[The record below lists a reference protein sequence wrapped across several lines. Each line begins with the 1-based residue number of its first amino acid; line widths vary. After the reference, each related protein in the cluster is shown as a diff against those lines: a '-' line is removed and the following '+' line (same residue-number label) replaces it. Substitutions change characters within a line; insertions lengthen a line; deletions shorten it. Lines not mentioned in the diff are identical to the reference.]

1 LLLAEIWYFL
11 VVHYAMAL
19 VKIGKAAEMLG
30 VDVQTLR
37 AWEASGELI
46 PDRRSKGGV
55 RYYDVGKVLGLGNED
70 MPTIGY
76 ARVSSHDQKSDLARQ
91 AELLEAFCA
100 AKGWRH
106 EVISDLGSGLNYR
119 KKGLHQLLGMI
130 LHKRIRRLVLTHKDR
145 LPRFGSEL
153 IFSLC
158 EIQNIEIVIINKG
171 EPPTFEEELAQ
182 DVIEIITVFSARLYG
197 SRSHKTK
204 RLLNELKE
212 QKEVDP
218 TDFSGER
225 GGPGEEEE
233 VGGPGPEDTGEVVA
247 DLLAA
252 MSALQVRALAAHVR
266 MIEGRDVAGA

>member
-1 LLLAEIWYFL
+1 
-11 VVHYAMAL
+11 MAL
-19 VKIGKAAEMLG
+19 VKIGKAAETLG

-37 AWEASGELI
+37 AWEKSGELV

-55 RYYDVGKVLGLGNED
+55 RYYDLGKILNLGSED

-91 AELLEAFCA
+91 GELLEAFCA

-106 EVISDLGSGLNYR
+106 EVISDLGSGLNYK
-119 KKGLHQLLGMI
+119 KKGLNRLLELI

-145 LPRFGSEL
+145 LLRFGSEL
-153 IFSLC
+153 IFALC

-171 EPPTFEEELAQ
+171 EPPSFEEELAA

-204 RLLNELKE
+204 QMLGELK
-212 QKEVDP
+212 
-218 TDFSGER
+218 SGEIITK
-225 GGPGEEEE
+225 GIDM
-233 VGGPGPEDTGEVVA
+233 DTDTSFLFLA
-247 DLLAA
+247 MQHLLARVNGYHTK
-252 MSALQVRALAAHVR
+252 LVEERHAA
-266 MIEGRDVAGA
+266 GP